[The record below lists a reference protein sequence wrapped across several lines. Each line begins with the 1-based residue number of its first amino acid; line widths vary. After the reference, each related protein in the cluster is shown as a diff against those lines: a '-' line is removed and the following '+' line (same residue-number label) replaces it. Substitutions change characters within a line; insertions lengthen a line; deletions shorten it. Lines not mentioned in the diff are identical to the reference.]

1 MERESPV
8 HHRSAVLLLFVT
20 AVMWSLGGVLVKS
33 VEWPSMAKAGARSA
47 IACVVLW
54 SWLGRPKFSWR
65 PAQLGAALAY
75 AATVTLYILGNDRT
89 TAANTIFLQYTGPIY
104 VALLSP
110 WVLGERIRRSD
121 WFCIAIALAGIALFF
136 RDQFSPRGLSGIFC
150 ALASGLSFGTMIVL
164 LRKERDSSPASAL
177 LLGNLLTA
185 VCGLPFAIGHPL
197 PAAQAGML
205 VVLGVVQL
213 GLPYVLF
220 SIAIRRV
227 TALEAVL
234 LPMLEPILNPLWV
247 ALACGERPGSWS
259 LAGGSLVL
267 GAVVARGWVAS
278 RGRNQPPM
286 QTATAGRNSM
296 PSTTHS

>member
-1 MERESPV
+1 MHPTKLPS
-8 HHRSAVLLLFVT
+8 HRSAVLLLLVT
-20 AVMWSLGGVLVKS
+20 AVLWSLGGVLVKS
-33 VEWPSMAKAGARSA
+33 IEWPSMAKAGGRSA

-54 SWLGRPKFSWR
+54 AWLRRPSFTWS

-75 AATVTLYILGNDRT
+75 AATVTLYVLGNDRT

-110 WVLGERIRRSD
+110 WVLGERIQRRD
-121 WFCIAIALAGIALFF
+121 WICIAVALAGIALFF

-150 ALASGLSFGTMIVL
+150 ALGSGLAYGTMIVL
-164 LRKERDSSPASAL
+164 LRRERDASPASAL

-197 PAAQAGML
+197 PAGQAGMIVL
-205 VVLGVVQL
+205 LGVVQL
-213 GLPYVLF
+213 AIPYILF

-227 TALEAVL
+227 TALEAVF
-234 LPMLEPILNPLWV
+234 LPMLEPILNPIWV
-247 ALACGERPGSWS
+247 ALARSEWPGPWS
-259 LAGGSLVL
+259 LVGGTLVL
-267 GAVVARGWVAS
+267 GAVVARSWLQILP
-278 RGRNQPPM
+278 R
-286 QTATAGRNSM
+286 QTATAGRNNI